1 MTDSIQ
7 RFPSDLPLPFSRAVK
22 AGGFLML
29 SGQVPMT
36 ANGEVVLGT
45 IEEQTETVMTRIG
58 ETLAHCGADFSQV
71 VKVTVWLSDMQHF
84 AGFNE
89 VYKRYFEAGL
99 PVRSTVTAGLALGVD
114 VEVEVQAWVGES

>member
-1 MTDSIQ
+1 MSEGIVRYASQ
-7 RFPSDLPLPFSRAVK
+7 LPFPFSRAVR

-36 ANGEVVLGT
+36 AEGSVVRGS
-45 IEEQTETVMTRIG
+45 IQEQTQAVMERIG
-58 ETLAHCGADFSQV
+58 ETLKLCGADFSQV
-71 VKVTVWLSDMQHF
+71 VKTTVWLSDMTHF

-89 VYKRYFEAGL
+89 IYGRYFDQGL

-114 VEVEVQAWVGES
+114 VEVEVQAWVGDA